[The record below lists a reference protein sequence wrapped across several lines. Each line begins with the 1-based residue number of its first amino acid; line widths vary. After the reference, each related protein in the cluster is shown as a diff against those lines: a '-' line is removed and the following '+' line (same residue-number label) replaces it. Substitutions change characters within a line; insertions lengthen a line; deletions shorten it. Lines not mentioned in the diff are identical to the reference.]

1 MDNLSIL
8 LFAAGGLLAA
18 LGIFLILAAFFR
30 KGCGW
35 LVFGVVALVLSMA
48 VGAGCSADY
57 SLALIVGTVLGA
69 LLFAV
74 VRFLETKSDD

>member
-8 LFAAGGLLAA
+8 FFAIGGLFAA
-18 LGIFLILAAFFR
+18 LGMFLILAAFCR

-35 LVFGVVALVLSMA
+35 LFFGV
-48 VGAGCSADY
+48 G
-57 SLALIVGTVLGA
+57 ALIVSLIFGAWCPAIYSAALMIGLVFGA

-74 VRFLETKSDD
+74 VRFLETRED

>member
-8 LFAAGGLLAA
+8 LFAIGGLFAA
-18 LGIFLILAAFFR
+18 LGIFLILAAFCR

-35 LVFGVVALVLSMA
+35 LVFGVVALVVSLIFGVWCPATYSVALMIGA
-48 VGAGCSADY
+48 VF
-57 SLALIVGTVLGA
+57 GA

-74 VRFLETKSDD
+74 MRFLETRED

>member
-8 LFAAGGLLAA
+8 LFAVGGLFAA
-18 LGIFLILAAFFR
+18 LGIFLILAAFCR

-35 LVFGVVALVLSMA
+35 LFFGVLALVISVA
-48 VGAGCSADY
+48 FGAGCPAAY
-57 SLALIVGTVLGA
+57 SVAWMIGAVLGA

-74 VRFLETKSDD
+74 VRFLETRED